1 MSKEL
6 TNLTIEAGTTAPN
19 GLQSAAGAPSSLRFC
34 RKCLLEGVT
43 QEEMTAKIRDYLAAL
58 PEEEQTAPTVYNSRL
73 AVCGTCSR
81 LENGLCKECG
91 CFVLYRAGRAS
102 LKCPVEKW

>member
-6 TNLTIEAGTTAPN
+6 TNQISG
-19 GLQSAAGAPSSLRFC
+19 GPSTLRFC

-43 QEEMTAKIRDYLAAL
+43 QEEMTAKIQDYLAAL
-58 PEEEQTAPTVYNSRL
+58 PEEEQTDASVYNSRL